1 MRTLSRGAVRAWA
14 CAGFCA
20 CSGTTPGVGPATPD
34 ATAPLAPDA
43 APAPASHG
51 PYPIVLV
58 HGLFGFNKIGP
69 LEYFY
74 GVPELYA
81 ARGRQVFTPQL
92 DAIQSSEV
100 RGAQL
105 VTDIEAAKLQT
116 GADKV
121 VLIGHSQGGFDV
133 RWAAN
138 HDPDSV
144 AAVVTLGTPHRGSPV
159 ADVAAGAVPGD
170 AESALDDLADLFGVQ
185 SASFS
190 GALSTLTSAG
200 AASFNAATP
209 DVPGIP
215 YMSVAG
221 RSGLAPA
228 SACPPSTQL
237 TATWDSSV
245 DAYEP
250 LIAPVAG
257 ILAAAALPATPV
269 QDGLVTVDSAE
280 WGEFLGCIPTDHLQE
295 VCQIAGASDGL
306 GNSFDCLQFFGDLE
320 SLLSQRGF

>member
-1 MRTLSRGAVRAWA
+1 MRALWVSAFIPAWL
-14 CAGFCA
+14 GA
-20 CSGTTPGVGPATPD
+20 CSGTTPGVAPAGPD
-34 ATAPLAPDA
+34 AAAPLAPDA
-43 APAPASHG
+43 APTPASHG

-58 HGLFGFNKIGP
+58 HGLFGFDKIGP

-74 GVPELYA
+74 GVPELYTS
-81 ARGRQVFTPQL
+81 RGRQVFTPQL

-105 VTDIEAAKLQT
+105 VADIEAVKMQT

-121 VLIGHSQGGFDV
+121 VLIGHSQGGFDT

-138 HDPDSV
+138 HDPASV
-144 AAVVTLGTPHRGSPV
+144 AVVVTLGTPHRGSPV
-159 ADVAAGAVPGD
+159 ADVAAGLLPGD
-170 AESALDDLADLFGVQ
+170 ATAALDAIADLFGVD
-185 SASFS
+185 SSSFS
-190 GALSTLTSAG
+190 GALSTLTSSG
-200 AASFNAATP
+200 AAAFNAATP
-209 DVPGIP
+209 NVATIP
-215 YMSVAG
+215 YLSVAG

-228 SACPPSTQL
+228 SACPPSTAL

-257 ILAAAALPATPV
+257 ILATAALPATPV